1 MESRLA
7 KRTGVK
13 RKKKAESRAKGT
25 KQRGSEPA
33 RTRKTPT
40 CEQALHPDDE
50 KGAVVERKREEI
62 YMHDADGEETQ
73 GIHRRVQSGRE
84 RQEKRAGHCNWIQE
98 PVVMVALRR
107 QCRIMTNNYSS
118 IEQPAEEARTQWG
131 EDVRP
136 LRKRKINQWFK
147 KRRLTPPLYA
157 YGCKC
162 WKHGCN
168 VMSGLVYNYARFRV
182 RQWIFNVVAVATLD
196 R

>member
-1 MESRLA
+1 MVYTDACNQAEC
-7 KRTGVK
+7 VK
-13 RKKKAESRAKGT
+13 R
-25 KQRGSEPA
+25 SELA
-33 RTRKTPT
+33 I
-40 CEQALHPDDE
+40 
-50 KGAVVERKREEI
+50 AVVSVAR
-62 YMHDADGEETQ
+62 
-73 GIHRRVQSGRE
+73 
-84 RQEKRAGHCNWIQE
+84 IQE

-136 LRKRKINQWFK
+136 LRKRKINQLFK
-147 KRRLTPPLYA
+147 KRQLTPPLYA
-157 YGCKC
+157 YGWKC

-168 VMSGLVYNYARFRV
+168 VMSDLVYNYARFRV

>member
-13 RKKKAESRAKGT
+13 RKVEKKEHT

-50 KGAVVERKREEI
+50 KDAVVERKREEI
-62 YMHDADGEETQ
+62 YMHDADGEETH

-98 PVVMVALRR
+98 PVVMVALQR
-107 QCRIMTNNYSS
+107 QCRM
-118 IEQPAEEARTQWG
+118 
-131 EDVRP
+131 V
-136 LRKRKINQWFK
+136 
-147 KRRLTPPLYA
+147 
-157 YGCKC
+157 
-162 WKHGCN
+162 
-168 VMSGLVYNYARFRV
+168 
-182 RQWIFNVVAVATLD
+182 
-196 R
+196 